1 METILN
7 ENRSET
13 TYSHTSMITPRG
25 KFFITRSY
33 IEDFYNLY
41 QIDKFGLTEN
51 PQHQSMLRFDFDIKV
66 KVDNYKNEV
75 RFYSD
80 KDLKYIISAINKA
93 VVDVI
98 DFKGVK
104 PDNQLMCCLL
114 EKDIY
119 LKQSKN
125 VYSGGF
131 HLQYPRIFITSDAII
146 SIIDKIKDDVKT
158 NTGIEF
164 DTGVY
169 KNPWLMY
176 GSKKEIELK
185 PYLLTKTFDV
195 ELNQMTAVEAFKD
208 YNIYDVNEDVI
219 QINESNVDSLLPRI
233 LSINCFG
240 RDMTYDALPN
250 KVVAPTIKFIEKP
263 KRADNREVDEKLKEA
278 EKLLSILNASRVDEY
293 HEWMTIGWILY
304 SISEGC
310 EEGLELWDKVSQ
322 KSENYRDETACEVQW
337 SGMKVGKYTLATL
350 HKFAKEDSPLQY
362 ETLFKKKD
370 DWVKNL
376 IMNMSDTYCAEVFKE
391 RNNGEVFYTKSNGW
405 VIYNNQT
412 RFWTLN
418 NDKSS
423 LTYIVSKFFS
433 NIVKAY
439 QVEYTK
445 NYEPTV
451 KDDSEFI
458 KTLAKARI
466 KVEMT
471 KFATGVITQLQG
483 LLTENINIMNRFDSK
498 PELFAFECGNLYN
511 LKTKEIR
518 QITKDDYIITHCG
531 YPLPTRDDA
540 MISKIMTL
548 IQTICKDEEQLKSVL
563 SMLSLFVYGN
573 NMNELFFVLT
583 GTGRNGKGLLDT
595 FLEQSLGL
603 YYKAIDMKQ
612 FTHYEKD
619 SNRANSEIASCQFA
633 RCLSASESETNKDNK
648 LITSQIKKYSGN
660 DQITARYLNKDSFT
674 FKPRFTMVLNCNDVP
689 CLSAMDG
696 GIQSR
701 MKIIEL
707 PFTFVTDTDRELASH
722 EKLADT
728 SLKTRIS
735 NDKTYRDAFLYILFD
750 TWHKNNGTFYENQ
763 EVKDYTNNY
772 FETQNPVKEWFQ
784 NGYQVSEKNKIRS
797 SEMFAESEYLGITLT
812 QFGRY
817 MKEFC
822 KSKKCKDGMYYFCEK
837 KKYTTPDEG
846 IEL

>member
-66 KVDNYKNEV
+66 KIDNYKNEV

-263 KRADNREVDEKLKEA
+263 KRADNREVNEKLKEA

-376 IMNMSDTYCAEVFKE
+376 
-391 RNNGEVFYTKSNGW
+391 
-405 VIYNNQT
+405 
-412 RFWTLN
+412 
-418 NDKSS
+418 SS
-423 LTYIVSKFFS
+423 L
-433 NIVKAY
+433 
-439 QVEYTK
+439 
-445 NYEPTV
+445 
-451 KDDSEFI
+451 
-458 KTLAKARI
+458 
-466 KVEMT
+466 
-471 KFATGVITQLQG
+471 VI
-483 LLTENINIMNRFDSK
+483 
-498 PELFAFECGNLYN
+498 
-511 LKTKEIR
+511 
-518 QITKDDYIITHCG
+518 
-531 YPLPTRDDA
+531 
-540 MISKIMTL
+540 
-548 IQTICKDEEQLKSVL
+548 
-563 SMLSLFVYGN
+563 
-573 NMNELFFVLT
+573 
-583 GTGRNGKGLLDT
+583 
-595 FLEQSLGL
+595 
-603 YYKAIDMKQ
+603 
-612 FTHYEKD
+612 
-619 SNRANSEIASCQFA
+619 
-633 RCLSASESETNKDNK
+633 
-648 LITSQIKKYSGN
+648 
-660 DQITARYLNKDSFT
+660 
-674 FKPRFTMVLNCNDVP
+674 
-689 CLSAMDG
+689 
-696 GIQSR
+696 
-701 MKIIEL
+701 
-707 PFTFVTDTDRELASH
+707 
-722 EKLADT
+722 
-728 SLKTRIS
+728 
-735 NDKTYRDAFLYILFD
+735 
-750 TWHKNNGTFYENQ
+750 
-763 EVKDYTNNY
+763 
-772 FETQNPVKEWFQ
+772 
-784 NGYQVSEKNKIRS
+784 
-797 SEMFAESEYLGITLT
+797 
-812 QFGRY
+812 
-817 MKEFC
+817 
-822 KSKKCKDGMYYFCEK
+822 
-837 KKYTTPDEG
+837 
-846 IEL
+846 